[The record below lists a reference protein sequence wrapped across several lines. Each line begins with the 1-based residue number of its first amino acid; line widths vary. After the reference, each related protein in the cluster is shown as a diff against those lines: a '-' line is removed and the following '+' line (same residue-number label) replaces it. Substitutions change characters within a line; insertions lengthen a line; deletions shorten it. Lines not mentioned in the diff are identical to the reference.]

1 VENNEKVLV
10 NYNACRAL
18 YRGERFQLMSGR
30 ITLGAAFFFAVRFQ
44 MQYSGGGALY
54 EFYAT
59 ELGVL
64 IFLRG
69 IALPFMIIVGML
81 YLLIRLHFSHMPPY
95 RSRVVSIVPV
105 AALNYYYNWMQKNLK
120 CLPQIVMT
128 LNFNISGILTRLR
141 TWYRNASVFLFSNY
155 GSCHVHI

>member
-1 VENNEKVLV
+1 MENNEKVLV

-30 ITLGAAFFFAVRFQ
+30 ITLGAAIFFAVRFQ

-64 IFLRG
+64 IFLRS
-69 IALPFMIIVGML
+69 IALPFIIIVGML
-81 YLLIRLHFSHMPPY
+81 YLLIRLRLSHM
-95 RSRVVSIVPV
+95 RRRVVSISSI

-128 LNFNISGILTRLR
+128 LNFNISSILTRLR
-141 TWYRNASVFLFSNY
+141 TW
-155 GSCHVHI
+155 